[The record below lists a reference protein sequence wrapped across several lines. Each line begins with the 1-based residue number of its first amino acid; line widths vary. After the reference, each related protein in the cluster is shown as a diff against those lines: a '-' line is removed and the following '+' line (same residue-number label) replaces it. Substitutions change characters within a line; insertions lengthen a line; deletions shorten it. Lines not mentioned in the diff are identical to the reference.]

1 MSVLSEEK
9 LTLYLDRVIAL
20 SGEIVP
26 LLSEFGTAIPPSQIA
41 ESYQQL
47 ITDLAAD
54 RQSDTVLMDETWD
67 WIFAAQESTNLI
79 KTYGRLAWINLQLL
93 ELL

>member
-9 LTLYLDRVIAL
+9 LTFYLDRVITL
-20 SGEIVP
+20 SSEIVP
-26 LLSEFGTAIPPSQIA
+26 LLSECGTAAPPPQIA
-41 ESYQQL
+41 ESFQRL

-54 RQSDTVLMDETWD
+54 RQSDTTLMDETWD
-67 WIFAAQESTNLI
+67 WIFVPQEPTNLI